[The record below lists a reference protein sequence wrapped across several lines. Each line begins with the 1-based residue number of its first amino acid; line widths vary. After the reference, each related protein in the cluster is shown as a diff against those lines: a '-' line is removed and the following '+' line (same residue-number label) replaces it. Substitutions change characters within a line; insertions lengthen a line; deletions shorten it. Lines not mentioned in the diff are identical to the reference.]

1 MLYSDKG
8 FSQCYKIYSSH
19 FFWVTSNQGHIWR
32 LLLPL
37 AGFDLQGDVDVGVW
51 VRLLKKEN
59 FWQKSFFQIMLN
71 EVLKNLEKRY
81 LVENDIFQLWTFNL
95 NGWSRYIELTSHVQ
109 VYWIFWEIFF
119 FFFKSE
125 IWAKYGQWCY
135 CFKFLEEIRLHWL
148 FHVGFGEI
156 RFLIWLRFLFFQNI
170 KSFQVCHYSS

>member
-1 MLYSDKG
+1 MLQSDKA
-8 FSQCYKIYSSH
+8 FSQCYKRYSSH
-19 FFWVTSNQGHIWR
+19 FFWVISNQGHIWR

-119 FFFKSE
+119 FFLNL
-125 IWAKYGQWCY
+125 KYGRRMGSDAIALN
-135 CFKFLEEIRLHWL
+135 FLKKLDLTGCSMWVLEILD
-148 FHVGFGEI
+148 F
-156 RFLIWLRFLFFQNI
+156 
-170 KSFQVCHYSS
+170 